1 MSVNNGKISAPVS
14 ISDLQTMFAVHLTRT
29 VSGQQQNALCA
40 DLGSII
46 AGEIGDTV
54 PAIDGNGDWTIDG
67 RVDIKMW
74 AKYKPVV
81 WPNIDTLAALNS
93 GSLTWN
99 PSCAANLQWWKST
112 NGNYGLDFSGA
123 MVNVGSGTN
132 GVITAL
138 TSILN
143 KIDGAANEW
152 KYTKPLGGVSQPFR
166 MTDLLQYNHN
176 IQNPISSVSTSNV
189 QASINSNYEVVIEFI
204 RAAMTSIEQRDYLIP
219 EDVTEYTLNLG
230 IAIYKASGNTYTPI
244 AWVFGS
250 QTWLGM
256 GITYSDQA
264 DGIITQTE
272 SMVVSRLKD
281 GGTYYI
287 LPLFATAALA
297 QPPSTPGTDNVYN
310 NSAGAPNSQM
320 KFITVP
326 YVGMISFTA
335 TRRTTTQTI
344 GVPELSNKD
353 ISALWTYNTTLYL
366 NSTYSGYTGGTT
378 FSLVLAVVNELY
390 NGTPAQGNYAYYND
404 FGAVTVPA
412 NTRQSI
418 GATGLLS
425 LDSSHSW
432 RVIVSVNGEES
443 TFALRTPSQT

>member
-1 MSVNNGKISAPVS
+1 MSYNANTGIISPPVYYDDIKAS
-14 ISDLQTMFAVHLTRT
+14 LGVSDND
-29 VSGQQQNALCA
+29 GINLCV
-40 DLGSII
+40 
-46 AGEIGDTV
+46 E
-54 PAIDGNGDWTIDG
+54 PN
-67 RVDIKMW
+67 IKMW
-74 AKYKPVV
+74 AKYKPVR
-81 WPNIDTLAALNS
+81 WANAETEDALNANRD
-93 GSLTWN
+93 GWDPN
-99 PSCAANLQWWKST
+99 CAVNKQWWRANS
-112 NGNYGLDFSGA
+112 GNYGLDFSDA
-123 MVNVGSGTN
+123 VVNVGIGTS

-138 TSILN
+138 TLILS
-143 KIDGAANEW
+143 KIDGAENGWAYERPN
-152 KYTKPLGGVSQPFR
+152 GGVNSPYRPGDFC
-166 MTDLLQYNHN
+166 QYNN
-176 IQNPISSVSTSNV
+176 RVQNPISSVSTSNV

-264 DGIITQTE
+264 DGIITQTD

-366 NSTYSGYTGGTT
+366 NSTYSGYTGGTI

-412 NTRQSI
+412 NTRHSI
-418 GATGLLS
+418 GSTGLLS